1 MGSLARNC
9 GLYYRCPQKNNY
21 LDTTGIEYVLD
32 RWLTP
37 EIAVVL
43 MYFGV
48 IPSVV
53 NCQLLWQERDKPGV
67 IWFIL
72 SMATGG
78 LWSLLFATFT
88 LIPDPRLTLAVANFF
103 WVMIPTAAVT
113 LFLLA
118 YEFVFK
124 QTVSRTVVYA
134 LFSPI
139 VVLFVISWVN
149 PYDLV
154 FTSAYYATAD
164 GILHFPV
171 FDGPLKFL
179 VTKVYGYLL
188 VFLAA
193 GMFVGELLRTSGTQR
208 RQTIYLLVVFSML
221 VGSTIVKVV
230 GLVPIYFDPTSVL
243 YSCSGLFFAYS
254 IREHGLLKFV
264 PVAREQ
270 TFEEITDPIFVTNS
284 AGYIVDANQAGHQLS
299 GQRLI
304 GTKIEEFICD
314 SSELSD
320 EEPPDVIKLAVNGGT
335 RTFSIETSSISYGRG
350 VTGKIVVLSDITAL
364 KEREEE
370 LDLLKEVLSR
380 IFRHNIRNDLNVI
393 AGFAAI
399 IRDST
404 GGETAQSA
412 GRIHTRAVKVV
423 EQAAKARKIE
433 TVLSYSET
441 DRRSLNEY
449 LLKVKQ
455 NVPAELLEYVSF
467 EADDVVVD
475 AHPRFD
481 LALAELIENAISH
494 HSGDEPIAVR
504 VTTDVSPSGATIIV
518 EDNGPGLPPS
528 EFAVLE
534 AGEETDLE
542 HGSGIGLWLVYWIVS
557 RSNGTLSVEASDS
570 GTQVRIRLDRPDSTT
585 DV

>member
-1 MGSLARNC
+1 M
-9 GLYYRCPQKNNY
+9 
-21 LDTTGIEYVLD
+21 LD

-37 EIAVVL
+37 EISISL
-43 MYFGV
+43 MYLGV
-48 IPSVV
+48 VPSVV

-88 LIPDPRLTLAVANFF
+88 LIPDPQLTLAVANFF

-124 QTVSRTVVYA
+124 QTASRTAVYA
-134 LFSPI
+134 LFTPI
-139 VVLFVISWVN
+139 VLLFILSWFN
-149 PYDLV
+149 PYELV
-154 FTSAYYATAD
+154 FTSAYYVTAD
-164 GILHFPV
+164 GILHFPI
-171 FDGPLKFL
+171 FDGPLKVL
-179 VTKVYGYLL
+179 VTKIYGYLL

-193 GMFVGELLRTSGTQR
+193 GMFVGELLRTNGTQR
-208 RQTIYLLVVFSML
+208 RQTVYLLVVFSML
-221 VGSTIVKVV
+221 VGSTLVKVA

-270 TFEEITDPIFVTNS
+270 TFEEITDPIFVVNA
-284 AGYIVDANQAGHQLS
+284 AGYIVDANQAGVRLS
-299 GQRLI
+299 EQSLI
-304 GTKIEEFICD
+304 GTKIEEFICGSTVSAD
-314 SSELSD
+314 AQGSG
-320 EEPPDVIKLAVNGGT
+320 VVKLEIFGGT
-335 RTFSIETSSISYGRG
+335 RTFSIETSEIIYGRG

-370 LDLLKEVLSR
+370 LDLLKQVLSR

-404 GGETAQSA
+404 SGETAQSA
-412 GRIHTRAVKVV
+412 DRIHTRAMKVV

-433 TVLSYSET
+433 TVLSYTET
-441 DRRSLNEY
+441 DQRPLDEY
-449 LLKVKQ
+449 LSKVEQ
-455 NVPAELLEYVSF
+455 SVSAEWLTHVSF
-467 EADDVVVD
+467 DVDDVVVD

-481 LALAELIENAISH
+481 LALAELIENAVSH
-494 HSGDEPIAVR
+494 HAGDDPITVR
-504 VTTDVSPSGATIIV
+504 VTTDLSPTAATIIV

-557 RSNGTLSVEASDS
+557 RSNGTLSVRASES
-570 GTQVRIRLDRPDSTT
+570 GTQVRIRLNRADSAADGGDSPAT
-585 DV
+585 DDGRG